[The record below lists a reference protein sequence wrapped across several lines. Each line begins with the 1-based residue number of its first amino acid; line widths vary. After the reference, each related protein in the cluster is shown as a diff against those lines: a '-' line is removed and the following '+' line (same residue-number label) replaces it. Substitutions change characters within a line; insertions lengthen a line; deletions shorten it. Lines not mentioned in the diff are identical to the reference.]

1 MSWEKSNYTA
11 AGAALLSESLSGG
24 ALVITR
30 AVSGTGTAD
39 ADLSEETGVSG
50 ETHDL
55 KLLDIETVES
65 NGETARRV
73 KIQITGADETYIM
86 HQVGVYGR
94 LNDDAETLLFIMQ
107 DARGVEVPSTKVNG
121 DFEIELSALLA
132 VSNKANI
139 SITVDPQMQALAKL
153 VKAEIEKHNAD
164 ASAHAATITAAVSA
178 AVKNLSE
185 SGEILNEEQVKALI
199 KEQVDGGTGGGYYGS
214 YKLTLAADEWKPA
227 RSEDDYENAGG
238 MDYYQCIYDAEL
250 SDSTSELV
258 PVGVVSPGS
267 FYTTTKA
274 GVLNGCETHDGFIRF
289 FAQRIPEADIQATVT
304 LFGKGDGSGETGSVS
319 IGQGLKR
326 DASGAIAVRIG
337 EGLDFDSANA
347 LTVRKETV
355 MTSEDLLDEEETQQE
370 IVDIYTTS
378 TFGNNN
384 SYKDSSIHTYLNGTF
399 YNLIDS
405 NIRAAIKQVKIPY
418 QNGTGS
424 GGSLATGSNGLSTK
438 VFLLS
443 GYEVGWT
450 TSDNGYFPKD
460 GVRLAYFGNSSSGN
474 SKRIAYNG
482 SSAAIWWLRSP
493 YTSLSNNVWFVSTD
507 GSSYGSWCLDSCGV
521 RPAFILPSTLVV
533 SDDGTVSVNT
543 APTVS
548 TDGAALGRKNAAF
561 AWKYTVR
568 DADGDTLTVTERLD
582 GKTTKTRT
590 GVASGTALA
599 FEQTASAAGF
609 QKILNGNHT
618 ITVEVSDGKETVST
632 SATFTKAVHAASVTL
647 AEPLA
652 VEGDITVAVLQVTGS
667 IPDDAKF
674 KAEVTNNALDSS
686 PVWQDATT
694 EVKKGVNIVFENKT
708 ATNGAAFNFRVSV
721 ERGESGEGGYIEAVS
736 GAFQ

>member
-1 MSWEKSNYTA
+1 MGFFDTLLTAIAPERAVKRVAAQTEIRAINSGYSNYGASLHKKSMRGWMWHGGSPKEDIEDNLRVLRERSRDAYMGVPLATGAIKTMRTNVVCGGLTPTPQIDNAFLGISDEEAQKINEQIAREFALWANKPTCDADRIDNFYMLQQLAFTGFLLNGDSWAVLQNKKTPGVPYDLRVRIIEADRICSPAFMDILSPTDINEHHVEKIVQGVETDADGMVIAYWVCDRHPLASTSVTGLTASHWTRVEAYGKKTGRQNVLCLMQRERAGQLRGVPLLAPVLESLKQLGRFTDAELTA
-11 AGAALLSESLSGG
+11 AVISAMFTVFIKKSDQSDEVPFGEMLPPDVQVDTPDKTSVELAPGAFIDLNPGEEVQFADPKHPTTGFEAFMNAIVKQMAAALEIPSEVLYKQFSTSYSAARG
-24 ALVITR
+24 ALNEFWRT
-30 AVSGTGTAD
+30 TG
-39 ADLSEETGVSG
+39 
-50 ETHDL
+50 
-55 KLLDIETVES
+55 IETVES

-370 IVDIYTTS
+370 IVDML
-378 TFGNNN
+378 
-384 SYKDSSIHTYLNGTF
+384 K
-399 YNLIDS
+399 
-405 NIRAAIKQVKIPY
+405 
-418 QNGTGS
+418 
-424 GGSLATGSNGLSTK
+424 
-438 VFLLS
+438 
-443 GYEVGWT
+443 
-450 TSDNGYFPKD
+450 
-460 GVRLAYFGNSSSGN
+460 
-474 SKRIAYNG
+474 
-482 SSAAIWWLRSP
+482 
-493 YTSLSNNVWFVSTD
+493 
-507 GSSYGSWCLDSCGV
+507 
-521 RPAFILPSTLVV
+521 
-533 SDDGTVSVNT
+533 
-543 APTVS
+543 
-548 TDGAALGRKNAAF
+548 
-561 AWKYTVR
+561 
-568 DADGDTLTVTERLD
+568 
-582 GKTTKTRT
+582 
-590 GVASGTALA
+590 
-599 FEQTASAAGF
+599 
-609 QKILNGNHT
+609 
-618 ITVEVSDGKETVST
+618 
-632 SATFTKAVHAASVTL
+632 
-647 AEPLA
+647 
-652 VEGDITVAVLQVTGS
+652 
-667 IPDDAKF
+667 
-674 KAEVTNNALDSS
+674 
-686 PVWQDATT
+686 
-694 EVKKGVNIVFENKT
+694 
-708 ATNGAAFNFRVSV
+708 
-721 ERGESGEGGYIEAVS
+721 
-736 GAFQ
+736 